1 MNRFLSFLDEVYDE
15 DILENIR
22 DIFDSGSHAATGAVG
37 ASGGGLLA
45 ILLIVFL
52 LVTVVT
58 LAIILIVF
66 AVKRSH
72 NNPDAPVDNN
82 MPQTGV
88 PEQNSQNEQNQNRS

>member
-22 DIFDSGSHAATGAVG
+22 DVFGSGSHAAAAEEGV
-37 ASGGGLLA
+37 GGGLFT

-52 LVTVVT
+52 LVAVVT

-72 NNPDAPVDNN
+72 NNSDAPVDNN

-88 PEQNSQNEQNQNRS
+88 SEQNSQNEQNQNRS

>member
-1 MNRFLSFLDEVYDE
+1 MNRFLSFLDEVYEE
-15 DILENIR
+15 DLYEKIYG
-22 DIFDSGSHAATGAVG
+22 SGSHAATGAVG
-37 ASGGGLLA
+37 ASAGGLLA

-88 PEQNSQNEQNQNRS
+88 PEQNSQNEQNQNQP